1 MPADVLLLPEITEKM
16 ISASVICEI
25 AKLQQEIS
33 LKWVAASGEVI
44 VANHAVPT
52 SFHGDGQTFNVKLLP
67 SGEIRK
73 VNRFTVIELNGE
85 EVIL

>member
-1 MPADVLLLPEITEKM
+1 MLLGVSNSSVCGLAFGRVGRKGERRV
-16 ISASVICEI
+16 SA
-25 AKLQQEIS
+25 AG
-33 LKWVAASGEVI
+33 WVAASGEVI
-44 VANHAVPT
+44 VADHAVPT